1 MTIDFTASSSVA
13 DIDLGQMFQAL
24 MEGFA
29 SMGQDT
35 STTVD
40 IPTIE
45 FVVSLGETS
54 GSGTYWF
61 DQEAGIV
68 RKVQQTYAIPMSM
81 HMAVSSSEGNGS
93 TDLQMSI
100 ESTVNA
106 QLNEGAAAG

>member
-1 MTIDFTASSSVA
+1 
-13 DIDLGQMFQAL
+13 